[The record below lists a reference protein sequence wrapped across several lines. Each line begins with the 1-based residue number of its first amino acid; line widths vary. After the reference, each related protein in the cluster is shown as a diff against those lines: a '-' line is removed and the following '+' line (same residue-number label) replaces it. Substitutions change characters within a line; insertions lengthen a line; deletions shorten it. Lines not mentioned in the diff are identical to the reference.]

1 VTGDAGGLGP
11 ATSEERDEVVRLV
24 RFAGVLLL
32 TGSVVSVPGGLVLE
46 PQPALYKHVL
56 ALAGVA
62 FAAAFLLTPAS
73 RITRE
78 WIYAALGIGTLLIG
92 IGVGIFSDD
101 YAFFYVITAIY
112 AALALPDRRELTVYM
127 ALLTA
132 ALLAPLVY
140 DDAFKVQVH
149 HILVTLPVLFI
160 SVFSVRYLRETLL
173 ARERMYRGF
182 AREAIELALR
192 IRRSSGGGEPGGDAG
207 MRELQRLQELAARA
221 NPPEERA

>member
-1 VTGDAGGLGP
+1 VTGDEGGLGP
-11 ATSEERDEVVRLV
+11 TRADQGDDVVRLV

-32 TGSVVSVPGGLVLE
+32 TGSLFSIPGGLVLE
-46 PQPALYKHVL
+46 PQPALYKYVL
-56 ALAGVA
+56 ALTGAL
-62 FAAAFLLTPAS
+62 FATAFLLTPAP

-78 WIYAALGIGTLLIG
+78 WIYAALAVGTILIG
-92 IGVGIFSDD
+92 IGVAIFSDD

-127 ALLTA
+127 AVLTV

-192 IRRSSGGGEPGGDAG
+192 IRRSSAGGEPGGDAG

-221 NPPEERA
+221 TPPEERA